1 MPSTTTSAAPIS
13 VQASELVE
21 RYLDA
26 QLAGDRRAALRLVM
40 DEGLA
45 RGLSVEELLLGVVQP
60 AQERIG
66 ELWQQNRVSVAQEHL
81 ATAISQLVVTHLY
94 QYLKAGAANGKV
106 VIVACAEGEQH
117 ELGARMASDF
127 LEMAG
132 FSVRFLGANVPAE
145 SLALMV
151 AAVRPDV
158 VVISASTTLCFP
170 GLRRSVEAVRARVGD
185 SIPILVGGTAFRWSE
200 TCVADGVRHAGR
212 TARELVDAT
221 REAARL

>member
-1 MPSTTTSAAPIS
+1 MIAPAA
-13 VQASELVE
+13 ELTAALAD
-21 RYLDA
+21 RYLEA
-26 QLAGDRRAALRLVM
+26 QLAGDRREALRLVM

-45 RGLSVEELLLGVVQP
+45 RGMSVEDLLLGVVQP

-145 SLALMV
+145 SLASMV

-158 VVISASTTLCFP
+158 VVLSASTTLCFP

-185 SIPILVGGTAFRWSE
+185 AVPILVGGTAFRWSE
-200 TCVADGVRHAGR
+200 TCAVGGVRHAGR
-212 TARELVDAT
+212 SAQDLVAAAREVSGL
-221 REAARL
+221 